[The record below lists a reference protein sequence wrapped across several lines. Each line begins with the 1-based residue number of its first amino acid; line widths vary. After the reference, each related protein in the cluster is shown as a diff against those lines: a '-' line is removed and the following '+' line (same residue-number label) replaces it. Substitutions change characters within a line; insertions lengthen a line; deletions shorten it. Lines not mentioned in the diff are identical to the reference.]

1 MWYGIWMNRWYIY
14 IFGQFIT
21 TTTATSHQ
29 PLRRFQFPHAPSP
42 LTTLDTSPDLNSS
55 IARHGCWTCI

>member
-1 MWYGIWMNRWYIY
+1 MDESVVVPSFIIY
-14 IFGQFIT
+14 TFSGH
-21 TTTATSHQ
+21 TTTATSHP